1 MDKISFLDLELQ
13 QKKIATTLNS
23 NLKRVLKHSS
33 YIMGPEVKQLE
44 KTLEVYTNSKHCIS
58 CASGTDALILSL
70 LAYGIGKGHYALTI
84 LLSSYT
90 EILITGA
97 TPIFV

>member
-13 QKKIATTLNS
+13 QKKIANTLNS
-23 NLKRVLKHSS
+23 NLKRVLKHSN

-44 KTLEVYTNSKHCIS
+44 NILEVYTDSKYCIS

-70 LAYGIGKGHYALTI
+70 LVWHWKRSLCHL
-84 LLSSYT
+84 
-90 EILITGA
+90 
-97 TPIFV
+97 P